1 MTFWQR
7 CLMSLNRIYAIVLK
21 ELAVIL
27 GDKGSR
33 IVLIVPVFAQAILFG
48 YGATFNLERVP
59 WTLLDESH
67 SSVSA
72 EVIRRIE
79 GTGIFELQRNAVS
92 LTDFERSID
101 KAESLVGVYF
111 PNDFARSG
119 EMMVV
124 TDARNSTTAGIALGY
139 LYSIVKKVNDAHG
152 VGEGG
157 LQLRERYCWNE
168 NGITRYTIVPP
179 LILVL
184 ATIQVLLLAGLSVSR
199 EREDGSF
206 DMMLMTPADS
216 VEILIGKSI
225 IPTLIACVQAFM
237 IFAIGFWWFE
247 LPFIGSFIELGLFVL
262 GYSVSMVGLGL
273 AVSAMAKNIQQS
285 IVAIIFMMLP
295 MVILSGLMTSVR
307 AMPEWMQTLTILN
320 PMRYSIQALRAIYFE
335 GASLIDVLPLA
346 WPVAMMGVISMF
358 VASYLFRHKIV

>member
-1 MTFWQR
+1 MMLWQR
-7 CLMSLNRIYAIVLK
+7 FLMSLNRIYAIVLK

-33 IVLIVPVFAQAILFG
+33 VVLIVPVFAQAILFG

-72 EVIRRIE
+72 EVIRRVE
-79 GTGIFELQRNAVS
+79 GTGVFDLQRNAVS
-92 LTDFERSID
+92 LVDFEQSID

-119 EMMVV
+119 VMMVV

-139 LYSIVKKVNDAHG
+139 LYSIVKNVNDAHG
-152 VGEGG
+152 MGEGG
-157 LQLRERYCWNE
+157 LELRERYRWNE

-179 LILVL
+179 LILAL
-184 ATIQVLLLAGLSVSR
+184 ATIQVL
-199 EREDGSF
+199 
-206 DMMLMTPADS
+206 MLMTPADS

-273 AVSAMAKNIQQS
+273 AVSAMANNIQQS

-307 AMPEWMQTLTILN
+307 AMPDWMQTLTILN

-346 WPVAMMGVISMF
+346 WPVAFMGVISMCL
-358 VASYLFRHKIV
+358 ASYLFRHKIV

>member
-1 MTFWQR
+1 MNVFER
-7 CLMSLNRIYAIVLK
+7 LMLSLNRIYAIVLK

-33 IVLIVPVFAQAILFG
+33 VVLIVPVFAQAILFG

-59 WTLLDESH
+59 WVLLDESH
-67 SSVSA
+67 SSLSG

-79 GTGIFELQRNAVS
+79 GTGIFDLQRNAVS
-92 LTDFERSID
+92 LADFERSID
-101 KAESLVGVYF
+101 RAESLVGVHL

-139 LYSIVKKVNDAHG
+139 LYGVVDKVNAAHG
-152 VGEGG
+152 GTDAG
-157 LQLRERYCWNE
+157 LDIRERYRWNE

-179 LILVL
+179 LILAL

-216 VEILIGKSI
+216 VEILIGKAV
-225 IPTLIACVQAFM
+225 IPTVIACVQAFL

-247 LPFIGSFIELGLFVL
+247 LPFVGSFFALGVFVF
-262 GYSVSMVGLGL
+262 GYSLSMVGLGL
-273 AVSAMAKNIQQS
+273 AVSALADNIQQS
-285 IVAIIFMMLP
+285 IVAIIFLMLP

-335 GASLIDVLPLA
+335 GAGLLDVLPLA
-346 WPVAMMGVISMF
+346 WPVALTGVVSL
-358 VASYLFRHKIV
+358 ALAARLFRHKIV